1 MRKNLASNSISKSV
15 IWQLAGKFALQG
27 VYFITTPIFTRVLTP
42 TDYGYTALY
51 TSWLSIFSLI
61 IGLQAFG
68 SIGNARIKFGEEN
81 LNRYTS
87 SIMSISVLSFF
98 IILPIGYFFRRSIS
112 FLLRIRIDLVIL
124 VILQS
129 FFDYIFRF
137 YIAKLD
143 QLKKVEKSTIISLC
157 SSIFSVGFGLLFC
170 CIVKDNKAFAKI
182 YGQALASLIFAIP
195 FFIII
200 YAQGK
205 EIWNSEYNKY
215 CIIFI
220 LPLVI
225 HGIGHLIFGQ
235 TDRIMLQR
243 MKGEDVLGIYSV
255 SFSLCSILTIIYGA
269 LNTAW
274 LPFYYDFKK
283 KNEIFEILRHS
294 KRYIKFFSII
304 TIGFVLLA
312 QDIFKIMAPESYFE
326 GIKNIPLFTMAN
338 YFSFLYLFPVNFEF
352 FYSKTNLIPI
362 ATFSAAVIN
371 ILINLLLIPKY
382 GLLGAALGTLF
393 AHIIL
398 FLFHELVSRFVIKE
412 NYDYKNM
419 LLFLFP
425 SVIVLGFCLI
435 IYVFNIHWI
444 IRWLIAVVL
453 GIYVLFTSLRE
464 KSIF

>member
-1 MRKNLASNSISKSV
+1 M
-15 IWQLAGKFALQG
+15 AGKFALQG
-27 VYFITTPIFTRVLTP
+27 VYFITTPIFTRILKP
-42 TDYGYTALY
+42 ADYGYTALY

-81 LNRYTS
+81 INSYAS

-98 IILPIGYFFRRSIS
+98 IVLPIGYIFRKDFS
-112 FLLRIRIDLVIL
+112 FLLRMRIDLVIL

-129 FFDYIFRF
+129 LFDYIFRF

-143 QLKKVEKSTIISLC
+143 QLKKVEKSTILSLC
-157 SSIFSVGFGLLFC
+157 SSILSIGFGLLFC
-170 CIVKDNKAFAKI
+170 CIVKENKAFAKI
-182 YGQALASLIFAIP
+182 YGQALASLIFSIP

-205 EIWNSEYNKY
+205 EKWNPEYNKY

-243 MKGEDVLGIYSV
+243 MEGDDVLGIYSV

-274 LPFYYDFKK
+274 IPFYYDFKK
-283 KNEIFEILRHS
+283 KNDISEILQHS
-294 KRYIKFFSII
+294 KRYIIFFTII
-304 TIGFVLLA
+304 TVGFILLA
-312 QDIFKIMAPESYFE
+312 QDVFKIMAPESYYE
-326 GIKNIPLFTMAN
+326 GIKILPLFTISN

-352 FYSKTNLIPI
+352 FYSKTKLIPI
-362 ATFSAAVIN
+362 ATFTAAIIN
-371 ILINLLLIPKY
+371 IFINLLLIPTY
-382 GLLGAALGTLF
+382 GLLGAALGTLI
-393 AHIIL
+393 AHIVL
-398 FLFHELVSRFVIKE
+398 FLFHELISRFVMKE
-412 NYDYKNM
+412 KYDYKNM
-419 LLFLFP
+419 KIFFLPTVMVF
-425 SVIVLGFCLI
+425 GFCMV
-435 IYVFNIHWI
+435 IYIFNIHWI
-444 IRWLIAVVL
+444 IRWAVAAAL
-453 GIYVLFTSLRE
+453 GIYVLLIAFRE

>member
-1 MRKNLASNSISKSV
+1 MSTNSISKSV

-27 VYFITTPIFTRVLTP
+27 VYFITTPIFTRILKP
-42 TDYGYTALY
+42 ADYGYTALY

-81 LNRYTS
+81 INSYAS

-98 IILPIGYFFRRSIS
+98 IVLPIGYIFRKDFS
-112 FLLRIRIDLVIL
+112 FLLRMRIDLVIL

-129 FFDYIFRF
+129 LFDYIFRF

-143 QLKKVEKSTIISLC
+143 QLKKVEKSTILSLC
-157 SSIFSVGFGLLFC
+157 SSILSIGFGLLFC
-170 CIVKDNKAFAKI
+170 CIVKENKAFAKI
-182 YGQALASLIFAIP
+182 YGQALASLIFSIP

-205 EIWNSEYNKY
+205 EKWNPEYNKY

-243 MKGEDVLGIYSV
+243 MEGDDVLGIYSV

-274 LPFYYDFKK
+274 IPFYYDFKK
-283 KNEIFEILRHS
+283 KNDISEILQHS
-294 KRYIKFFSII
+294 KRYIIFFTII
-304 TIGFVLLA
+304 TVGFILLA
-312 QDIFKIMAPESYFE
+312 QDVFKIMAPESYYE
-326 GIKNIPLFTMAN
+326 GIKILPLFTISN

-352 FYSKTNLIPI
+352 FYSKTKLIPI
-362 ATFSAAVIN
+362 ATFTAAIIN
-371 ILINLLLIPKY
+371 IFINLLLIPTY
-382 GLLGAALGTLF
+382 GLLGAALGTLI
-393 AHIIL
+393 AHIVL
-398 FLFHELVSRFVIKE
+398 FLFHELISRFVMKE
-412 NYDYKNM
+412 KYDYKNM
-419 LLFLFP
+419 KIFFLPTVMVF
-425 SVIVLGFCLI
+425 GFCMV
-435 IYVFNIHWI
+435 IYIFNIHWI
-444 IRWLIAVVL
+444 IRWAVAAAL
-453 GIYVLFTSLRE
+453 GIYVLLIAFRE